1 MSRLRS
7 AAKMLIQRHSLPSV
21 VTRLARI
28 ISTSAPEPHFG
39 SRRMSIP
46 AEPARFTTKQ
56 QLPSEPNV
64 VMDTINPNKSNDKSN
79 NSDGSANVSK
89 PSSKDSKLP
98 DITIVDING
107 GYKHMDF
114 EQRME
119 HMDRAD
125 NVNNEEVASDITS
138 KLILPLERKMS
149 NVVDIDGFGDDMM
162 YEDKST
168 TESLPQPTEAAGKEV
183 PGASGV
189 DGSSANSDQQLAD
202 TSATLQDKP
211 MLAHDVQAVA
221 LENSDNGGKIASVA
235 SKNAI
240 NAGEVFAGQATD
252 SCTSSGI
259 ENICEAPVDIDAFAN
274 EEDKLQGTVDI
285 DAYGDSQRMQLPPIP
300 KERNNIFEF
309 KGIKIIMPKRM
320 LRDATYRYRL
330 DPKDKDKPDDIR
342 ICVFEK

>member
-46 AEPARFTTKQ
+46 AEPTRFTTKQ
-56 QLPSEPNV
+56 QLLSEPNV
-64 VMDTINPNKSNDKSN
+64 VIDTINPSKSNDKSN
-79 NSDGSANVSK
+79 SSDGSANVPK
-89 PSSKDSKLP
+89 PSGKDSKLP

-125 NVNNEEVASDITS
+125 NVNNEKVPSDITS

-149 NVVDIDGFGDDMM
+149 NVVDIDGFDDAMM
-162 YEDKST
+162 YEDKSAM
-168 TESLPQPTEAAGKEV
+168 ELLPQPTETEV
-183 PGASGV
+183 PAASGV
-189 DGSSANSDQQLAD
+189 DGCSANSDQQLAY

-211 MLAHDVQAVA
+211 MLAHDVKAVA

-235 SKNAI
+235 SKSAI
-240 NAGEVFAGQATD
+240 NAGEEFDAQATD
-252 SCTSSGI
+252 SCTSRGI
-259 ENICEAPVDIDAFAN
+259 ENICEAPVDIDAFAS